1 MAALPAPQQRLGF
14 TCPILSSAVISGL
27 HPNFLKT
34 GLLDIFHIPIMPS
47 HLNGFQF
54 IHRAVHRSILEQ
66 FITGEEMP
74 APDCHFPATDSQE
87 PTVCESVCSGC
98 FPSAESHCVLL
109 CLLFSLSIVFS
120 GSVHRASLLFMAE
133 RRSCVWRDHVVFI
146 CQWSPGLFSLWDCCE
161 SRCCGHACSGF
172 VWTSVFV
179 SLGRIP

>member
-120 GSVHRASLLFMAE
+120 GSVHVAVSVRLPSFSQLSGTPVCGRTTFCDASSAGGHLGCSTLWLL
-133 RRSCVWRDHVVFI
+133 
-146 CQWSPGLFSLWDCCE
+146 
-161 SRCCGHACSGF
+161 
-172 VWTSVFV
+172 
-179 SLGRIP
+179 